1 VAHVNPDG
9 RWLRLNPKFC
19 EIVGYTQEELLKI
32 RFQDITHPDDL
43 AADVAQAEKIV
54 AGQSDPVFNGEAL
67 SSERRV
73 GGLGKLDGFVGSWRR
88 P

>member
-1 VAHVNPDG
+1 MNPDG